1 MADLSFEDRLQRV
14 SGLVDTVEAAP
25 DSELKAAALELVQ
38 SVLDLHGRGLERVI
52 EIAQGSGS
60 AGFEIMDRFGKDEL
74 TGGLLA
80 LYDLHPVDLQTRV
93 KGAIESV
100 RPTLSLH
107 EGDVELLKIEN
118 GVVQLRLRGNCN
130 GCPSSAETLRQTI
143 EEAILTAAP
152 DVSRIE
158 VEGAAESAAPEGLV
172 QIARY
177 STCEFTA
184 A

>member
-1 MADLSFEDRLQRV
+1 MADLTFEDRMQRV
-14 SGLVDTVEAAP
+14 SELVDTVEEAP

-38 SVLDLHGRGLERVI
+38 SVLDLHGQGLERFVK
-52 EIAQGSGS
+52 IAQGAGS
-60 AGFEIMDRFGKDEL
+60 AGFEIMNRLGKDEL
-74 TGGLLA
+74 AAGLLA
-80 LYDLHPVDLQTRV
+80 LYDLHPVDLETRV
-93 KGAIESV
+93 EGAIESV

-107 EGDVELLKIEN
+107 EGDVELLNIEN
-118 GVVQLRLRGNCN
+118 GVVALRLKGSCN

-158 VEGAAESAAPEGLV
+158 VEGVAESAAPDGLV

-177 STCEFTA
+177 ATCEFTTA
-184 A
+184 